1 MSSTVRASTRR
12 REASVRVTPTL
23 ASTIAER
30 LPRALA
36 SCARDPRARGDVAD
50 DVVRRLKWTKEKRR
64 SSPSQ
69 SCEHVSPIETGK
81 GRDVFFRRV
90 IFADRRGRM
99 KKVVFSGRNTTVRSS
114 EEGLEGGATSYV
126 D

>member
-1 MSSTVRASTRR
+1 MGRSIDLIGKVFLGRIKRLIPRTTPLYGDNLATGFYVFDGASVD
-12 REASVRVTPTL
+12 EASRGVRVTPTL

-50 DVVRRLKWTKEKRR
+50 DVVRRLKWTKEKRSR

-69 SCEHVSPIETGK
+69 SWEHVC
-81 GRDVFFRRV
+81 
-90 IFADRRGRM
+90 
-99 KKVVFSGRNTTVRSS
+99 
-114 EEGLEGGATSYV
+114 
-126 D
+126 